1 MNFYDRKGYAVA
13 YTDDGEKIYLFDGSP
28 AAYLRGDLVYSY
40 RGYLLGRFGDGWI
53 RDRNGA
59 CALFTEGASG
69 GPVKPGRHIAP
80 AKAVKRAA
88 PLRSGPPLRR
98 AAPRD
103 RTVGD
108 RKTAGG
114 PRAER
119 RGRRALRRRSPDRC
133 PLGQP
138 RRRRQHR
145 SLRPRSAHHR
155 HKA

>member
-88 PLRSGPPLRR
+88 PLRSGPQIPP
-98 AAPRD
+98 A
-103 RTVGD
+103 
-108 RKTAGG
+108 
-114 PRAER
+114 
-119 RGRRALRRRSPDRC
+119 
-133 PLGQP
+133 
-138 RRRRQHR
+138 
-145 SLRPRSAHHR
+145 R
-155 HKA
+155 HVDSCSWSDLSGEEFFYQ